1 MKKVLSILIL
11 IFCIM
16 VLSSCNNANLLF
28 DSELRELKFEYDEL
42 VEKKKA
48 LEEEL
53 ALLEE
58 KYNNYPIQIQDIKDR
73 INKNNIDDILKKRD
87 S

>member
-1 MKKVLSILIL
+1 
-11 IFCIM
+11 M
-16 VLSSCNNANLLF
+16 VLSSCNNTNLLF

-58 KYNNYPIQIQDIKDR
+58 KYNNYPR
-73 INKNNIDDILKKRD
+73 NFINTLYSTIKNNRCKTNRSLSYKSWIRNNQ
-87 S
+87 